1 MVERNFG
8 LGNNQKN
15 KPEAT
20 PEKNGKQKNELR
32 IEGSQNNINQ
42 PNLGSSPRF
51 GGVSFVNPLNTDH
64 MSSLPKRQSS
74 IPFQEPNLV
83 QNFASSSVPYEES
96 KNELPIFGMP
106 PPPLQHTSP
115 TV

>member
-1 MVERNFG
+1 MVERSFG
-8 LGNNQKN
+8 LSNSQKI

-20 PEKNGKQKNELR
+20 PEKNGKPKNELR

-51 GGVSFVNPLNTDH
+51 GGVSFVNPLTIDH
-64 MSSLPKRQSS
+64 MSSVPKRKSS
-74 IPFQEPNLV
+74 IHLQEPNLI

-96 KNELPIFGMP
+96 KSELPIFGMP